1 MWVLTGVILLLASA
15 YSGLVGYS
23 DSGSTDVDVPSC
35 ALDELQGLGEG
46 VDFCDKSMMMD
57 SEMKVAIVGSR
68 NYPDLEKVKKYVRKL
83 SPGDIIVSGGGNGV
97 DETVRRK

>member
-1 MWVLTGVILLLASA
+1 
-15 YSGLVGYS
+15 
-23 DSGSTDVDVPSC
+23 
-35 ALDELQGLGEG
+35 
-46 VDFCDKSMMMD
+46 MMD

-68 NYPDLEKVKKYVRKL
+68 NYHPDLEQVKKYVRKL